1 MDENIERTDKNKE
14 NMAAEPGIA
23 EQHQPTPGPEDEAKK
38 PEPSEES
45 EAPSA
50 APEQNGTEG
59 PSAQNADSGPE
70 SEETSDP
77 EEKSDERD
85 ADNKDADPDDAPI
98 LLDAPAE
105 EAKKDH
111 IRMPDAP
118 APEPPASG
126 AAAKVFE
133 ALSYAGL
140 PVLLILAA
148 ATSFR
153 GPW

>member
-14 NMAAEPGIA
+14 NMAAESGAA
-23 EQHQPTPGPEDEAKK
+23 EQHQSTPGPEDEVKK

-45 EAPSA
+45 EAPGA
-50 APEQNGTEG
+50 ASDQNGTEES
-59 PSAQNADSGPE
+59 SAQNADNGPE
-70 SEETSDP
+70 SEEKSEP
-77 EEKSDERD
+77 EEKSAESA
-85 ADNKDADPDDAPI
+85 ADNKDAEPDDAPI

-126 AAAKVFE
+126 AAARLFD

-148 ATSFR
+148 AMTFLEV
-153 GPW
+153 